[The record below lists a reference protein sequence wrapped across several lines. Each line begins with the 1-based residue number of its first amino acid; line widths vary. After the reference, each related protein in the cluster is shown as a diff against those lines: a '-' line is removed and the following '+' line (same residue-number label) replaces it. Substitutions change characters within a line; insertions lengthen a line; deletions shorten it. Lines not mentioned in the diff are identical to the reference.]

1 MRLELFEELIPA
13 LKSAA
18 KKLTGFSR
26 RQFQAEMAWTYCDG
40 SARKAERTFGW
51 GRRAVETGLNEQ
63 RTGIR
68 CVDHFQ
74 GRGRR
79 RSEDIDPQLE
89 QDIRELVEPLTQAD
103 PKFQTPLAFTRATA
117 PTVRAALLEKTV
129 STGRTVPSRRTLL
142 DILNR
147 LGYRLRRVQKTRP
160 EKRFPRP
167 TRSSS
172 TSTQPTSEP
181 RPTRAA

>member
-1 MRLELFEELIPA
+1 MHFELSEELIEA

-18 KKLTGFSR
+18 KKLTGFPR
-26 RQFQAEMAWTYCDG
+26 RQFQAEMAGKYCDG

-51 GRRAVETGLNEQ
+51 GRRTVETGLNEQ

-68 CVDHFQ
+68 CLDNFQ

-79 RSEDIDPQLE
+79 RCEEVDPQLE
-89 QDIRELVEPLTQAD
+89 QDIHELVEPLTQAD

-117 PTVRAALLEKTV
+117 PAVRAALLEKTAG
-129 STGRTVPSRRTLL
+129 TGRTVPARRTLV
-142 DILNR
+142 DVLNR
-147 LGYRLRRVQKTRP
+147 LGYRLRRVRKTRP

-167 TRSSS
+167 TRSSK
-172 TSTQPTSEP
+172 TSTRPTSEP